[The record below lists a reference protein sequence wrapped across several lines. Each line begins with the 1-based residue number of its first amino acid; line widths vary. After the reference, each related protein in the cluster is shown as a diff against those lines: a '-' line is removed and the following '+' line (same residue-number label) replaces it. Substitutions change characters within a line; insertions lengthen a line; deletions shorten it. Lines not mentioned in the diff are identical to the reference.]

1 LISCSVCIFFD
12 WGCWTACLTGK
23 KRSET
28 RIPLPKKF
36 FLIVFWSFVFGTLLF
51 IFYFYVLTKKRV
63 KRSFL
68 VWIARPILIRN
79 KPFFSPIMNPIEEEE
94 PSLPDDN
101 GLDTKTNL
109 TTADTP
115 PHATAGVSETQPDPD
130 DRICPN
136 CHQPMRDHRISL
148 GIDEKIPRENDL
160 SEEEDEEEGNS
171 SSAGEE
177 DDFDVEY
184 RLQDGKD
191 RKWSP
196 TKFMR
201 RLEENVHALSE
212 TFREPSILASD
223 SEDLPELVSDHEGSS
238 PPLPDVSTNM
248 ESTEG
253 AKTSPPQPLQVTFEL
268 QTLSLNAS
276 VSIPTKDSEVPLPI
290 PSSLEATLEKTETD
304 LPLAT

>member
-1 LISCSVCIFFD
+1 
-12 WGCWTACLTGK
+12 
-23 KRSET
+23 
-28 RIPLPKKF
+28 
-36 FLIVFWSFVFGTLLF
+36 
-51 IFYFYVLTKKRV
+51 
-63 KRSFL
+63 
-68 VWIARPILIRN
+68 
-79 KPFFSPIMNPIEEEE
+79 MNPIEEEE